1 MFGMGMGEIL
11 VIAIIAILFL
21 GPEKLPD
28 AMVKVAKFFK
38 SFKNSVN
45 DVKSS
50 FEQEMKIQE
59 LKEEA
64 LTYKRKLDEAATS
77 ARKVITFDE
86 LEEIKKSTSGV
97 NDSLKEIENSFKET
111 TSSFTTDRA
120 YTLDQTPPEVTPP
133 PKTIEPN
140 VDTVVKEEKAHV

>member
-11 VIAIIAILFL
+11 VIAIIAVLFL

-38 SFKNSVN
+38 TFKNSIN
-45 DVKSS
+45 DVKST

-86 LEEIKKSTSGV
+86 LEEIKKTTSSV
-97 NDSLKEIENSFKET
+97 NDSLKEIEQSVTHTPSPFNTNRSYTMDEPL
-111 TSSFTTDRA
+111 TSLSS
-120 YTLDQTPPEVTPP
+120 TPLEPVSHAT
-133 PKTIEPN
+133 KT
-140 VDTVVKEEKAHV
+140 EEKPHV